1 MYHGT
6 DCEET
11 EKAARGMSSS
21 RVQYVSPYNDLDV
34 IAGPEIQKNFQNCKS
49 LGKTIDYAK
58 MKECRMI
65 GPCLQAL
72 ALSCTATVLST

>member
-1 MYHGT
+1 MIFEWNVILLYYLLPLKCKNEKLTSLGAELVYHGT

-34 IAGPEIQKNFQNCKS
+34 IAGPEIQKGFSK
-49 LGKTIDYAK
+49 L
-58 MKECRMI
+58 
-65 GPCLQAL
+65 
-72 ALSCTATVLST
+72 